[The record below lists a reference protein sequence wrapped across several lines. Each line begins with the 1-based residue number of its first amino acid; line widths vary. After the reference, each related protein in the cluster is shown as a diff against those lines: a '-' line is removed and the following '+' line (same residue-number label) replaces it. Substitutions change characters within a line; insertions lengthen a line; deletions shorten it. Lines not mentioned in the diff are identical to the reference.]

1 MKIPVERITAVP
13 QHFSFEGNTRWW
25 RDHVPAQKGLP
36 SELDQPF
43 AFECDVHL
51 MGEDL
56 FIAGAVEGA
65 LEFECGRCLAR
76 YRHGLRESF
85 RLILES
91 AGDRIP
97 SEREAV
103 AVLARDGICLG
114 DEIESGWY
122 RGSEVNLSTFF
133 LEVVATALPLVSLC
147 GESCEGL
154 CSNCG
159 ANLNTDPC
167 ACVQMN
173 PASPFSV
180 LAALRDLPGGATGGE
195 G

>member
-1 MKIPVERITAVP
+1 MKIPVERITATP
-13 QHFSFEGNTRWW
+13 QHLSFEGNSHWW
-25 RDHVPAQKGLP
+25 NASIPAEHGL
-36 SELDQPF
+36 SLELDRPF
-43 AFECDVHL
+43 AIECDVHL

-91 AGDRIP
+91 PGDRIP
-97 SEREAV
+97 SEPEA
-103 AVLARDGICLG
+103 AAALSRDGICLG

-122 RGSEVNLSTFF
+122 RGSEVDLSHFF
-133 LEVVATALPLVSLC
+133 LEVVATALPAAPLC
-147 GESCEGL
+147 RESCEGL

-159 ANLNTDPC
+159 ADLNTDRC
-167 ACVQMN
+167 GCVQTN

-180 LAALRDLPGGATGGE
+180 LAELRDLPGGATGGE